1 MTRMRLDSTRIRED
15 LISGLVAAYG
25 RYLEQVPGA
34 SGVMRAGGICAGKV
48 SIVIGGGSGH
58 YPAFGGL
65 VGDGLADAAAMGDI
79 FASPSAEQ
87 VYRVARA
94 VEGGAGVLLTYG
106 NYSGDCLNFG
116 IAQERL
122 RLDGVDCRTVLVT
135 DDVASSPRE
144 QPERRRGIAGGVCVF
159 KMAGA
164 VAAEGAGLEEVERV
178 AMKANSAARTLGVAF
193 AGCTLPGQKQPLFEI
208 AGDNYELGLG
218 IHGEPGVKTVS
229 SMGTEELAETLVMP
243 LVDEAPSWGDGRA
256 AAVLNGLGSTSYEE
270 LFVLWSKVA
279 PVLEEVGVIPVLP
292 EVGEFVTSLDM
303 AGCSLTL
310 CWLDDELERL
320 WRAPAGTPAF
330 RRGDVTI
337 LSSFARRATNVGTE
351 RSDLAQVISGP
362 ESEKGAATARMALEA
377 MLQTVQDNEESLGR
391 LDAVAGD
398 GDHGSGMVRGL
409 GAAVAV
415 AEETKGGLGT
425 VLRAAGRAFA
435 DQAGGASGALWGLL
449 LEAVADDLGD
459 ITLPD
464 SAGIVRAVRRA
475 TEVLARAGGA
485 KVGDKSMLDA
495 LAPFAEELRGGAGPL
510 PLAEAWRRAAGVASA
525 AAQST
530 AGLMPRVGRARPLG
544 ERSLGTPDPGAVS
557 LALCLE
563 AVGRVLAVRAGGD
576 GGSEL
581 RG

>member
-1 MTRMRLDSTRIRED
+1 MTRMRVDSTRIREE
-15 LISGLVAAYG
+15 LISGLAAAYG
-25 RYLEQVPGA
+25 RYLEPVPGA

-48 SIVIGGGSGH
+48 SIVIGGGAGH

-65 VGDGLADAAAMGDI
+65 VGDGLADAAVIGDI

-94 VEGGAGVLLTYG
+94 VDAGAGMLLTYG

-122 RLDGVDCRTVLVT
+122 RLEGLDCRTVLVT
-135 DDVASSPRE
+135 DDVASGPKE
-144 QPERRRGIAGGVCVF
+144 WPEGRRGIAGGLCVF

-164 VAAEGAGLEEVERV
+164 VAAEGARLDEVERV
-178 AMKANSAARTLGVAF
+178 ARKASSATRTLGVAF
-193 AGCTLPGQKQPLFEI
+193 AGCTLPGQKGPLFEV

-218 IHGEPGVKTVS
+218 IHGEPGVKTVAA
-229 SMGTEELAETLVMP
+229 MGTDELADTLVMP
-243 LVDEAPSWGDGRA
+243 LVDEAPGWGDGRA

-270 LFVLWSKVA
+270 LFVLWSKVV
-279 PVLEEVGVIPVLP
+279 PVLEKVGVNPVLP

-330 RRGDVTI
+330 RRGEVTA
-337 LSSFARRATNVGTE
+337 LRRFPRRAANVGTR
-351 RSDLAQVISGP
+351 RSDPAQVIPAP
-362 ESEKGAATARMALEA
+362 ESEQGAATARMALEA
-377 MLQTVQDNEESLGR
+377 MLQAVQDNEESLGR

-398 GDHGSGMVRGL
+398 GDHGSGMARGL
-409 GAAVAV
+409 RAAVAV
-415 AEETKGGLGT
+415 ARATKGGLGS

-459 ITLPD
+459 MAMPGAAWI
-464 SAGIVRAVRRA
+464 AAVVHRA

-485 KVGDKSMLDA
+485 KIGDKSMLDT
-495 LAPFAEELRGGAGPL
+495 LAPFAEELCDAVASL
-510 PLAEAWRRAAGVASA
+510 PFPEAWSRATVVASA

-530 AGLMPRVGRARPLG
+530 AELVPRVGRARPLG

-563 AVGRVLAVRAGGD
+563 AVGQVLADRA
-576 GGSEL
+576 
-581 RG
+581 